1 MCMYTHRRSTQ
12 NEGNLRFAQSQ
23 SWKRLLVSDSDC
35 ELCQY
40 LKGFRLCLDKSNNS
54 KRYLEILEVRLS

>member
-1 MCMYTHRRSTQ
+1 MSMYTHRRSTQ
-12 NEGNLRFAQSQ
+12 NNLRFAQSQ